1 MYGETLDFSNS
12 SMEEV
17 LMSNLLQKL
26 ISELAFY
33 VTIADADIG
42 SLKSYH
48 TFFDKYLDHILIK
61 FEQNRKVQTIQKFVL
76 FDKKWL
82 TIFDNVL
89 TPFWNISV
97 TETFVWCLTI
107 DLKTTTF

>member
-1 MYGETLDFSNS
+1 MNVWRDFRLANVSISNS

-42 SLKSYH
+42 SLN
-48 TFFDKYLDHILIK
+48 T
-61 FEQNRKVQTIQKFVL
+61 
-76 FDKKWL
+76 
-82 TIFDNVL
+82 
-89 TPFWNISV
+89 
-97 TETFVWCLTI
+97 
-107 DLKTTTF
+107 